1 MYFQDENYLIPAD
14 NIQEIIE
21 DGVKKK
27 INISG
32 PELENH
38 ALNAQDIL
46 DFITKKKPFVTI
58 FFLDCCRKY
67 HLRHKKSTN
76 RGEFEVDDEKLG
88 LKSMSAGVGSLM
100 VFACAPGTIAGDGE
114 K

>member
-1 MYFQDENYLIPAD
+1 
-14 NIQEIIE
+14 
-21 DGVKKK
+21 
-27 INISG
+27 
-32 PELENH
+32 
-38 ALNAQDIL
+38 
-46 DFITKKKPFVTI
+46 
-58 FFLDCCRKY
+58 LDCCRKY